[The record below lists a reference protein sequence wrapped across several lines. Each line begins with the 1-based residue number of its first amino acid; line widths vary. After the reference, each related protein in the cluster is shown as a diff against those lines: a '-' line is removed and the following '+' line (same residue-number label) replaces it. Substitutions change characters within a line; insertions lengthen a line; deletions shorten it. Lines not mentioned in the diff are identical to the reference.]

1 MLAVRALVLPSP
13 FLPGLAYEP
22 WVTALRAAGLDAD
35 LASVPQVPS
44 ATELVSLWSG
54 PARRGTLLLP
64 HSNAGYLAPL
74 VSAAV
79 DDAPIVF
86 VDAAL
91 PEPGRTTRL
100 APARFRDFLA
110 GIADDDGLLPP
121 WTRWWPREDY
131 SAVMSDEWFERID
144 AEAPRVPLAYVDTDV
159 ALPPGWGDG
168 SRAYLAFGDT
178 YAEELDRAERAHWP
192 TRRLDGGHLHWLAEP
207 EETAAALTDLVRA
220 LGLSSPP
227 R

>member
-13 FLPGLAYEP
+13 FLPQLAYEP
-22 WVTALRAAGLDAD
+22 WVAALREAGLEAV
-35 LASVPQVPS
+35 LATVPRVPS
-44 ATELVSLWSG
+44 ATELVSRWSG
-54 PARRGTLLLP
+54 LAPRETLLLP

-91 PEPGRTTRL
+91 PAHGHATRL
-100 APARFRDFLA
+100 APARFREFLA
-110 GIADDDGLLPP
+110 GRAEDGGLLPP
-121 WTRWWPREDY
+121 WTRWWPRTEY

-144 AEAPRVPLAYVDTDV
+144 AEAPQVPLAYVDTDV
-159 ALPPGWGDG
+159 ALPPGWEDG

-178 YAEELDRAERAHWP
+178 YAEELDRAERAGWP
-192 TRRLDGGHLHWLAEP
+192 TRRLAGGHLHWLAEP
-207 EETAAALTDLVRA
+207 EEAATALMDLVRG
-220 LGLSSPP
+220 LGLSTQP